1 MNVKSAAFKIKSFFD
16 LSYIDI
22 FLIKLLTLADLANQ
36 LFYLVFS
43 NLTSIF
49 MELCKITKHTIYS
62 GTSGALTIITLLIS
76 KTLNVTLAIDTSL
89 CHNRVYQM
97 CFICFNFGRVIFNQV
112 LPYIFKLHFIVF
124 NSVQQNDLFSC

>member
-16 LSYIDI
+16 LSYINI
-22 FLIKLLTLADLANQ
+22 FLFKLLTLADLTNQ

-43 NLTSIF
+43 KLTSIF
-49 MELCKITKHTIYS
+49 MELSKITKHTIYF

-76 KTLNVTLAIDTSL
+76 KTLNITLAIYTSL

-97 CFICFNFGRVIFNQV
+97 CFIRFNFGSVIFNQV
-112 LPYIFKLHFIVF
+112 LTYIFKLHFIVF